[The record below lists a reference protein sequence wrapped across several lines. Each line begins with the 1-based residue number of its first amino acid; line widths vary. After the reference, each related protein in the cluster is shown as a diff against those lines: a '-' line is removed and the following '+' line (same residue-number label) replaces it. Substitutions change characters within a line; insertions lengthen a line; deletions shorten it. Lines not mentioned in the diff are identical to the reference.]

1 MSWQRRNAGP
11 ASRRRFRA
19 RVDEPRPA
27 SAWVLVTVASATLW
41 ITQQLEVWALV
52 LQVGAIL
59 GSLARR
65 QRPFAWQR
73 SAWALNAGMLAI
85 VAATIAVALRGGMES

>member
-1 MSWQRRNAGP
+1 MSRQRRNQGP
-11 ASRRRFRA
+11 AGRRQFRA
-19 RVDEPRPA
+19 RVDAPRPA

-41 ITQQLEVWALV
+41 ITQQLDVWALA

-65 QRPFAWQR
+65 REPFAWQR
-73 SAWALNAGMLAI
+73 SALALNAGMLAI
-85 VAATIAVALRGGMES
+85 GAATVAVA